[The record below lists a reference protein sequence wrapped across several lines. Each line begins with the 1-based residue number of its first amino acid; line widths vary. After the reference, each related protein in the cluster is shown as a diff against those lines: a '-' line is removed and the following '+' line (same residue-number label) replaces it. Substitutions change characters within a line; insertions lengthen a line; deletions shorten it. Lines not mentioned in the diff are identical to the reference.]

1 MGKSKKII
9 IGSVAGVTAAAVGV
23 SGFLLW
29 KNHQKKS
36 TADGIAYVSS
46 VSDINTAAATV
57 SDLRFSGVVEPQET
71 KEIKIDTSK
80 TISEVSV
87 KEGDHVEAGDALF
100 TYDIASMKLEL
111 EQGNV
116 EIERMQ
122 NEIAS
127 SQQQIT
133 QLESEKKSASA
144 DDKLSYTTQIQSL
157 QTDIAKTQYDIKTKQ
172 IELDKL
178 QNTIDN
184 AVVKADFAGTVQS
197 LKTVEQ
203 LQSDGGDVIMKIM
216 SDGEYRVKC
225 VASEQNLYMLSK
237 DETMTLSSRTDDT
250 TWTGTIS
257 EIGTEPVSN
266 DQSTMYYSSSD
277 DMTTAS
283 KYPFYVTLDSG
294 DGLMLGQ
301 HLLVSPSDGGT
312 VEKSGIWLYTGYVV
326 TEEDGTSYVWATDQK
341 DRLEKRKVEVG
352 QTDDIMGD
360 CEIVSGLKESD
371 KIAYPSD
378 SYQEGM
384 KTTTNP
390 EEATPEEDSD
400 TDGSDDDSVEP
411 DLEESGYLD
420 ENGNLINDGEF
431 LDEGDAGTDGGEDTP
446 SNDGSADGETIGEVG
461 DTADSEISA
470 ADSADT
476 EEGGAADGN

>member
-178 QNTIDN
+178 KNTIDN

-225 VASEQNLYMLSK
+225 VASEQNLYKLSK
-237 DETMTLSSRTDDT
+237 DETMILSSRTDDT

-257 EIGTEPVSN
+257 EIGT
-266 DQSTMYYSSSD
+266 
-277 DMTTAS
+277 
-283 KYPFYVTLDSG
+283 
-294 DGLMLGQ
+294 
-301 HLLVSPSDGGT
+301 
-312 VEKSGIWLYTGYVV
+312 
-326 TEEDGTSYVWATDQK
+326 
-341 DRLEKRKVEVG
+341 
-352 QTDDIMGD
+352 
-360 CEIVSGLKESD
+360 
-371 KIAYPSD
+371 
-378 SYQEGM
+378 
-384 KTTTNP
+384 
-390 EEATPEEDSD
+390 
-400 TDGSDDDSVEP
+400 
-411 DLEESGYLD
+411 
-420 ENGNLINDGEF
+420 
-431 LDEGDAGTDGGEDTP
+431 
-446 SNDGSADGETIGEVG
+446 
-461 DTADSEISA
+461 
-470 ADSADT
+470 
-476 EEGGAADGN
+476 